1 MTQTEQPSKEQLR
14 ELLRLPS
21 TANAQQILEALKDRQ
36 AKGESVATGKYG
48 VGYYVNLIPRCLER
62 DRIQAT
68 RPEGCTCLGMGS
80 KDSDPKYY
88 TVQFEDE
95 EPQVW
100 SSHFCSCSEGIAAKK
115 QARRIFNQ
123 EENARRWRV
132 SGIPGRFLGF
142 RLSTSPCLQ
151 ANSELELPE
160 PGESCFF
167 WGEWGTGKT
176 GLAVGLA
183 WQAVDIGYDILF
195 RSVPDL
201 LSDLRSTYGRTEGPT
216 ESEVIKRYAGIDLLI
231 LDDMGAEQVK
241 NSGWVE
247 DRLYQIIGRRHG
259 EELPTLFTSN
269 LSPQELG
276 NKIGERIV
284 WRIVEMCGENNIIE
298 VKGPNLR
305 DLKHG

>member
-1 MTQTEQPSKEQLR
+1 MLETLR
-14 ELLRLPS
+14 
-21 TANAQQILEALKDRQ
+21 DRQ
-36 AKGESVATGKYG
+36 AAGRPVQAGKYG
-48 VGYYVNLIPRCLER
+48 MEYHERLIQRCLER

-68 RPEGCTCLGMGS
+68 RPEGCTCLGTGS
-80 KDSDPKYY
+80 EDSNPKYRI
-88 TVQFEDE
+88 VQFDDE

-100 SSHFCSCSEGIAAKK
+100 GANFCSCSEGVATKER
-115 QARRIFNQ
+115 ARHIFNQ
-123 EENARRWRV
+123 EESERRWQV

-142 RLSTSPCLQ
+142 RLNTSPVLQ

-167 WGEWGTGKT
+167 WGEYGTGKT

-183 WQAVDIGYDILF
+183 WQAVQGRYDILF

-216 ESEVIKRYAGIDLLI
+216 ESEVIKRYASIGLLI

-259 EELPTLFTSN
+259 ENLPTLFTSN

-284 WRIVEMCGENNIIE
+284 WRIVEMCGEQNIIE

-305 DLKHG
+305 DRKHG